1 MLVFFVNF
9 SPGEG
14 GGEGEFS
21 TRRIINSSPPWNR
34 LVSRSHVSPRR
45 PAECGFMKENRVIH
59 ARVLL
64 LDTPCLILKDRA
76 EEGRWSISSSVPN
89 RPVDRGKWK
98 CGYEK
103 NGELVV
109 RSKIETKL
117 RNYRVARF
125 NLTLFDC
132 HLDAYNLVCSSKK
145 RNLVYF
151 VLILKLVSRWSWIS
165 YLRWFLYKPKKL
177 EWFINEPVI
186 DALHDSFS
194 RSFQYARIYDKS
206 LRTAKT

>member
-1 MLVFFVNF
+1 
-9 SPGEG
+9 
-14 GGEGEFS
+14 
-21 TRRIINSSPPWNR
+21 
-34 LVSRSHVSPRR
+34 
-45 PAECGFMKENRVIH
+45 MKENRVIH

-64 LDTPCLILKDRA
+64 LDTPRLILKDRA

-132 HLDAYNLVCSSKK
+132 HLDAYNLVCSSKSCLF
-145 RNLVYF
+145 RHYLETRY
-151 VLILKLVSRWSWIS
+151 WSWIS

-186 DALHDSFS
+186 DALDDDLFHDRFNMRASTIKVFERRKLNLQLRFETTLKSMNKRYIMKMFWISSF
-194 RSFQYARIYDKS
+194 RMWY
-206 LRTAKT
+206 